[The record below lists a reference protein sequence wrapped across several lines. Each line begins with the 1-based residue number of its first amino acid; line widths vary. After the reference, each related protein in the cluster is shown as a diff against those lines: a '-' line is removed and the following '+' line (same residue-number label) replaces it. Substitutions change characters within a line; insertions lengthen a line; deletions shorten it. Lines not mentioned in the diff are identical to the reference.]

1 MGCPQ
6 NLPYK
11 DLNFPLIKENKSDLT
26 VKIRLIGIL
35 KQYAHGENEIPVD
48 SGMTVR
54 NSLFSI
60 GIPPEIIALVL
71 VNEKPVDKEHVLADG
86 DIVQLIAVIGGG
98 S

>member
-1 MGCPQ
+1 
-6 NLPYK
+6 L
-11 DLNFPLIKENKSDLT
+11 S
-26 VKIRLIGIL
+26 VRIRLIGIL
-35 KQYAHGENEIPVD
+35 KQYAHGENEITVD
-48 SGMTVR
+48 SGLTVR

-71 VNEKPVDKEHVLADG
+71 VNEIPVDKEHVLADG